1 MKDQS
6 TNRFWY
12 GVGLTALAAVVS
24 IAFGEIGLNVGYWP
38 GPGYGDEAMKY
49 IVYAATL
56 FVPVIFYV
64 CHFLRMKKFY
74 HKNPGTLKKENPIVP
89 AAASAI
95 FLAAVYIVIP
105 IFSLTVFFS
114 NNFSGF
120 LWFLIPAWLVTSFAS
135 LVSYKL
141 FGYLG

>member
-1 MKDQS
+1 MNRLEINIKGEQKMKDQS
-6 TNRFWY
+6 NPRFWY

-56 FVPVIFYV
+56 FIPAIFYI

-74 HKNPGTLKKENPIVP
+74 
-89 AAASAI
+89 
-95 FLAAVYIVIP
+95 IVIP
-105 IFSLTVFFS
+105 ILSSTVFFS
-114 NNFSGF
+114 SNFSEF
-120 LWFLIPAWLVTSFAS
+120 IWFLIPAWFVTSFAS